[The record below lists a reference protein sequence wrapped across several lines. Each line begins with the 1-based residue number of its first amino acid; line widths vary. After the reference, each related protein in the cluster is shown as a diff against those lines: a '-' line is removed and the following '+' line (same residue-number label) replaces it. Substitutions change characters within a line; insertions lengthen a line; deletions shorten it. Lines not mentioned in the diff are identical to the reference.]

1 MLAYVWLLMLDADA
15 LHNFDRNGPRNIR
28 MKKLKDF
35 IWPIIGLAAVVLS
48 VRALYGKLYDEAA
61 SSAAIAQR
69 LENADWWSSL
79 KIIASVIGGKLAAIP
94 MHSYL
99 LAMLSTLFAYW
110 ALAWYDR
117 IALIH
122 LRKEKGI
129 SWLFIALC
137 SFTTYALSHNIGASV
152 FSGGAVRYR
161 AYTSK
166 GLSAAEVAVLVA
178 LCSFT
183 FAFGTLILT
192 GFILIFEPELLRP
205 LLRKTP
211 YATANLTTI
220 QVIGG
225 AILAACALYVFGSW
239 KQFRPLVIKGFK
251 LEYPRLDVVW
261 RQLIA
266 APLELIGAAGIIYFA
281 LPETGNPGFFVV
293 LGAFLLSFS
302 AGLLAQVP
310 GGVGVMEAV
319 FLMLLPGVPATSV
332 FAALL
337 VWRLFYLLFPLALSI
352 PIILAFEEKKLEET
366 IAHSKD
372 VGDVPSANEGPTH
385 RQ

>member
-1 MLAYVWLLMLDADA
+1 
-15 LHNFDRNGPRNIR
+15 
-28 MKKLKDF
+28 MKRIKDF
-35 IWPIIGLAAVVLS
+35 IWPVIGLVAVVLS
-48 VRALYGKLYDEAA
+48 VQALYEKLYNEAA
-61 SSAAIAQR
+61 SHADVAAR
-69 LENADWWSSL
+69 LANAGWWDSF
-79 KIIASVIGGKLAAIP
+79 KIIAAVIGGKLAAIP
-94 MHSYL
+94 MQGYL
-99 LAMLSTLFAYW
+99 LAVLSTLAAYA

-122 LRKEKGI
+122 LRKTAGI
-129 SWLFIALC
+129 SWLFIAVC

-152 FSGGAVRYR
+152 VSGGAVRYR

-183 FAFGTLILT
+183 FAYGTMILT
-192 GFILIFEPELLRP
+192 GLVLVGEPHILTP
-205 LLRKTP
+205 LLQKSPFAGTS
-211 YATANLTTI
+211 LTTI
-220 QVIGG
+220 RLVGA
-225 AILAACALYVFGSW
+225 AILLLCALYVLGSW
-239 KQFRPLVIKGFK
+239 MQFKPLTVRGFT
-251 LEYPRLDVVW
+251 LEYPRLEVVL

-281 LPETGNPGFFVV
+281 LPDAGNPGFFIV

-319 FLMLLPGVPATSV
+319 FIAVMPGVPASSV

-337 VWRLFYLLFPLALSI
+337 VWRLLYLLIPLALSI
-352 PIILAFEEKKLEET
+352 PVILLFEEKKLAE
-366 IAHSKD
+366 AVHK
-372 VGDVPSANEGPTH
+372 GPD
-385 RQ
+385 QG